1 MSNSIQGSVEDSPQ
15 STTSPT
21 VLSADRMNVRM
32 DKERHEPI
40 PTTPAA
46 DDHINMNLWEEIL
59 PPSIEENSS
68 LPIFGTTEHISGPTV
83 HPMAPSE
90 NLVFANLQ
98 NAFPDTDEL
107 EQYWNHTNML
117 DPSLVDLIDV
127 DYPRELFPEP
137 AVPSRGDT
145 YVFKSPLHWVASWSV
160 EEHRNNR
167 KYIEKVEQ
175 RAFNLPQ
182 TSEINKLVQLY
193 FVHAH
198 HLLPVLNERYFYRL
212 IHGEQGDNKEGS
224 LAPISLALLYAMM
237 FFACT
242 VRISQCCATE
252 TA

>member
-1 MSNSIQGSVEDSPQ
+1 VRDSPQ

-21 VLSADRMNVRM
+21 ALSADRMNVRFSGHTNM
-32 DKERHEPI
+32 DRERYEPI
-40 PTTPAA
+40 PATQAA
-46 DDHINMNLWEEIL
+46 DDHINMNLWEETL

-68 LPIFGTTEHISGPTV
+68 LPIFSENEHISGPTV
-83 HPMAPSE
+83 HTMAPSE
-90 NLVFANLQ
+90 NLVFADLQ
-98 NAFPDTDEL
+98 NPFPDADAL

-127 DYPRELFPEP
+127 AYTRELFPES
-137 AVPSRGDT
+137 AVPSRAET
-145 YVFKSPLHWVASWSV
+145 HVFKSPLRWVASWSV

-212 IHGEQGDNKEGS
+212 IHGEQGDDREFS
-224 LAPISLALLYAMM
+224 LTPISLALLYAIM

-242 VRISQCCATE
+242 VRVSHCCVGNIA
-252 TA
+252 